1 MTRPEPNAALSLR
14 QWPLLVVVLGVLAG
28 LVVVMLGDSTWRPG
42 SLLIGASLVVGAL
55 ERLVLPSRGAGLL
68 QVRSK
73 PFDVSVLALAGVAVL
88 VLAVAVPAG
97 R

>member
-1 MTRPEPNAALSLR
+1 VTRPEPNAALSLR
-14 QWPLLVVVLGVLAG
+14 QWPLLVVVGGVVAG
-28 LVVVMLGDSTWRPG
+28 LVVVMAGDTTWRAG

-73 PFDVSVLALAGVAVL
+73 PFDVSVLALAGAAVL
-88 VLAVAVPAG
+88 VLAVVVPAG

>member
-1 MTRPEPNAALSLR
+1 VTRPEANAALSLR
-14 QWPLLVVVLGVLAG
+14 QWPLLVVVVGVLAG
-28 LVVVMLGDSTWRPG
+28 LVVVVLGDTTWRAG
-42 SLLIGASLVVGAL
+42 SLLIGVSLVVGAL

-68 QVRSK
+68 QVRGK
-73 PFDVSVLALAGVAVL
+73 PFDVTVLALAGVGVL

>member
-1 MTRPEPNAALSLR
+1 VTRPEPNAALPLR
-14 QWPLLVVVLGVLAG
+14 QWPLLVVVVGVIAG
-28 LVVVMLGDSTWRPG
+28 LVVVVLGDTTWRAG
-42 SLLIGASLVVGAL
+42 SLLIGVSLLVGAL

-73 PFDVSVLALAGVAVL
+73 PFDVTVLALAGIGVL

>member
-1 MTRPEPNAALSLR
+1 VSGSEPSAALSLR
-14 QWPLLVVVLGVLAG
+14 QWPLLVVVGGVVAG
-28 LVVVMLGDSTWRPG
+28 LVVVMLGNTTWRPG

>member
-1 MTRPEPNAALSLR
+1 VTRPEPNAALSLR
-14 QWPLLVVVLGVLAG
+14 QWPLLVVVGGVVAG
-28 LVVVMLGDSTWRPG
+28 LVVVMVGDSTWRAG

-73 PFDVSVLALAGVAVL
+73 PFDVSVLALAGAAVL
-88 VLAVAVPAG
+88 VLAVVVPAG

>member
-1 MTRPEPNAALSLR
+1 VTRPEPNAALSLR
-14 QWPLLVVVLGVLAG
+14 QWPLLVVVVGVLAG
-28 LVVVMLGDSTWRPG
+28 LVVVVVGETTWRAG

-73 PFDVSVLALAGVAVL
+73 PFDVSVLALAGVSVL

>member
-1 MTRPEPNAALSLR
+1 MNRPDPNATLSLR

-28 LVVVMLGDSTWRPG
+28 LVVVMVGESTWRPG

-55 ERLVLPSRGAGLL
+55 ERLLLPSRGAGLL
-68 QVRSK
+68 EVRSK
-73 PFDVSVLALAGVAVL
+73 PFDVGVLALAGIAVL

>member
-14 QWPLLVVVLGVLAG
+14 QWPLLVVVVGVLAG
-28 LVVVMLGDSTWRPG
+28 LVVVVVGETTWRAG
-42 SLLIGASLVVGAL
+42 SLLIGVSLVVGAL

-73 PFDVSVLALAGVAVL
+73 PFDVSVLALVGVGVL
-88 VLAVAVPAG
+88 VLAMVVPG
-97 R
+97 GQ